1 MSAPTIDVRYVANLA
16 RLDLGEEEIRTF
28 QAQLGTILEYIEKLG
43 ELDVE
48 GIEPTAYPS
57 PVFDRLDADEPRP
70 GLEAAA
76 LLGNAPDQASGQVR
90 VPKVVADA

>member
-1 MSAPTIDVRYVANLA
+1 MSDPTIDVRYVAHLA
-16 RLDLGEEEIRTF
+16 RLDLNDEEIRTF

-57 PVFDRLDADEPRP
+57 PVFDRMDPDEPRP
-70 GLEAAA
+70 GLETEAF
-76 LLGNAPDQASGQVR
+76 LENAPDKASGQVR